1 MERNTGSSQPAGQ
14 PKLLDNGYT
23 REQAEKM
30 QAEELRIMQESQVQ
44 AQAQAAKKR

>member
-1 MERNTGSSQPAGQ
+1 M
-14 PKLLDNGYT
+14 T

-30 QAEELRIMQESQVQ
+30 QAEELRLMQEAQ